1 MAAISALPVGCLL
14 MAAGNASRFGENKL
28 AACFDGQSLF
38 SLALAA
44 IPAEMFARVTVVSQY
59 PALLEEA
66 SLAGFDTILNDRPED
81 GISRTIRL
89 GTEAMADCDA
99 ILYMVSDQPLLRA
112 DTVQR
117 LADCWLQN
125 PACIVSA
132 AHGGHRGNPC
142 LFPARFF
149 PELCALEGDRGGSSV
164 IRRHEDALRLVEA
177 AEPELSDCDTKQALE
192 ILKGQA

>member
-1 MAAISALPVGCLL
+1 MAAISALPAGCLL

-38 SLALAA
+38 SLA

-89 GTEAMADCDA
+89 GTRAMADCA
-99 ILYMVSDQPLLRA
+99 GILYMVADQPLLRRE
-112 DTVQR
+112 T
-117 LADCWLQN
+117 LAREVDFFSSHRE
-125 PACIVSA
+125 CIVA
-132 AHGGHRGNPC
+132 LGHNGARGNPC

-149 PELCALEGDRGGSSV
+149 PELLALEGDIGGSAV
-164 IRRHEDALRLVEA
+164 IRKHLDALLLFESPEA
-177 AEPELSDCDTKQALE
+177 ELRDVDTKAALAAIRE
-192 ILKGQA
+192 

>member
-1 MAAISALPVGCLL
+1 MAAISALPAGCLL

-81 GISRTIRL
+81 GIRRTIRWYL
-89 GTEAMADCDA
+89 EHEKWWKD
-99 ILYMVSDQPLLRA
+99 ILAGEYQDYYEKMYG
-112 DTVQR
+112 
-117 LADCWLQN
+117 N
-125 PACIVSA
+125 
-132 AHGGHRGNPC
+132 RGK
-142 LFPARFF
+142 A
-149 PELCALEGDRGGSSV
+149 
-164 IRRHEDALRLVEA
+164 
-177 AEPELSDCDTKQALE
+177 
-192 ILKGQA
+192 

>member
-1 MAAISALPVGCLL
+1 MAAISALPAGCLL

-89 GTEAMADCDA
+89 GTQAMADCA
-99 ILYMVSDQPLLRA
+99 GILYMVADQPLLRA
-112 DTVQR
+112 GTADLTV
-117 LADCWLQN
+117 
-125 PACIVSA
+125 
-132 AHGGHRGNPC
+132 
-142 LFPARFF
+142 
-149 PELCALEGDRGGSSV
+149 E
-164 IRRHEDALRLVEA
+164 
-177 AEPELSDCDTKQALE
+177 
-192 ILKGQA
+192 

>member
-1 MAAISALPVGCLL
+1 MSDPTVRPIGCLV
-14 MAAGNASRFGENKL
+14 MAAGNGARFGSNKL
-28 AACFDGQSLF
+28 EVSFAGKSLF

-44 IPAEMFARVTVVSQY
+44 IPAGVFSRVTVVSQY
-59 PALLEEA
+59 PELLHEA
-66 SLAGFDTILNDRPED
+66 QEAGFAAILNDRPED

-164 IRRHEDALRLVEA
+164 IRRHEDALLLVEVD
-177 AEPELSDCDTKQALE
+177 EHELFDCDTKQALE
-192 ILKGQA
+192 ILRGQA

>member
-1 MAAISALPVGCLL
+1 MAECSALRAGCLV

-28 AACFDGQSLF
+28 AARFDGQSLF

-89 GTEAMADCDA
+89 GTQAMADCA
-99 ILYMVSDQPLLRA
+99 GILY
-112 DTVQR
+112 
-117 LADCWLQN
+117 
-125 PACIVSA
+125 
-132 AHGGHRGNPC
+132 
-142 LFPARFF
+142 
-149 PELCALEGDRGGSSV
+149 
-164 IRRHEDALRLVEA
+164 
-177 AEPELSDCDTKQALE
+177 LSL
-192 ILKGQA
+192 IHI

>member
-1 MAAISALPVGCLL
+1 MSGSNLRSIGCLV
-14 MAAGNASRFGENKL
+14 MAAGNASRFGANKL
-28 AACFDGQSLF
+28 EASFAGKSLF

-44 IPAEMFARVTVVSQY
+44 IPAGVFSRVTVVSQY
-59 PALLEEA
+59 PELLLQA
-66 SLAGFDTILNDRPED
+66 QQAGFAAILNDLPED

-89 GTEAMADCDA
+89 GTQAMADCDA

-117 LADCWLQN
+117 IADCWLQN
-125 PACIVSA
+125 PGRIISA
-132 AHGGHRGNPC
+132 AHNGHRGNPC

-177 AEPELSDCDTKQALE
+177 DEHELFDCDTKQALE
-192 ILKGQA
+192 ILRGQA

>member
-1 MAAISALPVGCLL
+1 MSEFTAAPIGCLI

-28 AACFDGQSLF
+28 TASFAGKSLF

-44 IPAEMFARVTVVSQY
+44 IPADTFARVTVVSQY
-59 PALLEEA
+59 PVLLQEA
-66 SLAGFDTILNDRPED
+66 EQAGFHAIRNDRPDD

-89 GTEAMADCDA
+89 GTEAMADCA
-99 ILYMVSDQPLLRA
+99 GILYMVADQPLLRQE
-112 DTVQR
+112 TVLRIVQDWR
-117 LADCWLQN
+117 QH
-125 PACIVSA
+125 PGCIVGA
-132 AHGGHRGNPC
+132 AHNGHRGNPC

-177 AEPELSDCDTKQALE
+177 AEPELSDCDTKHALE

>member
-1 MAAISALPVGCLL
+1 MAAISALPAGCLL

-28 AACFDGQSLF
+28 AARFDGQSLF

-89 GTEAMADCDA
+89 GTQAMADCA
-99 ILYMVSDQPLLRA
+99 GILYMVADQPLLRA
-112 DTVQR
+112 GTVR
-117 LADCWLQN
+117 RVVDAWR
-125 PACIVSA
+125 A
-132 AHGGHRGNPC
+132 NPC

-149 PELCALEGDRGGSSV
+149 PELCALEADRGGSSV
-164 IRRHEDALRLVEA
+164 IRRHEDALLLVEA
-177 AEPELSDCDTKQALE
+177 GERELFDCDTKQALE
-192 ILKGQA
+192 ILKGNA

>member
-1 MAAISALPVGCLL
+1 MAAISALPAGCLL

-28 AACFDGQSLF
+28 AARFDGQSLF

-89 GTEAMADCDA
+89 GTQAMADCA
-99 ILYMVSDQPLLRA
+99 GILYMVADQPLLRR
-112 DTVQR
+112 TTE
-117 LADCWLQN
+117 
-125 PACIVSA
+125 SA
-132 AHGGHRGNPC
+132 ATRAC
-142 LFPARFF
+142 SR
-149 PELCALEGDRGGSSV
+149 RGSSRSCAHWRLTAAARPSFGGTRT
-164 IRRHEDALRLVEA
+164 RRCSSRQGSASCSTATQSRRWR
-177 AEPELSDCDTKQALE
+177 S
-192 ILKGQA
+192 

>member
-1 MAAISALPVGCLL
+1 MSEFTAAPIGCLI

-28 AACFDGQSLF
+28 TASFAGKSLF

-44 IPAEMFARVTVVSQY
+44 IPADTFARVTVVSQY
-59 PALLEEA
+59 PVLLQEA
-66 SLAGFDTILNDRPED
+66 EQAGFHAIRNDRPDD

-89 GTEAMADCDA
+89 GTEAMADCA
-99 ILYMVSDQPLLRA
+99 GILYMVADQPLLRQE
-112 DTVQR
+112 TVLRIVQDWR
-117 LADCWLQN
+117 QHPD
-125 PACIVSA
+125 CIVGAS
-132 AHGGHRGNPC
+132 HNGHRGTPC

>member
-1 MAAISALPVGCLL
+1 MAECSALRAGCLV

-28 AACFDGQSLF
+28 AARFDGQSLF

-89 GTEAMADCDA
+89 GTQAMADCA
-99 ILYMVSDQPLLRA
+99 GIYIWSPTNRCCGPGRCGASWTRGGRTRTALPLRR
-112 DTVQR
+112 TTE
-117 LADCWLQN
+117 
-125 PACIVSA
+125 SA
-132 AHGGHRGNPC
+132 ATRAC
-142 LFPARFF
+142 SR
-149 PELCALEGDRGGSSV
+149 RGSSRSCAHWRLTAAARPSSGGTRMRCCSSRQGSASCSTATQS
-164 IRRHEDALRLVEA
+164 RRWR
-177 AEPELSDCDTKQALE
+177 S
-192 ILKGQA
+192 

>member
-1 MAAISALPVGCLL
+1 MAAISALPAGCLL

-81 GISRTIRL
+81 GTAAPSASARRRWRTAPVFYIWSPTNRCCGPGRCGASWTRGGRTRTASPL
-89 GTEAMADCDA
+89 RRTTE
-99 ILYMVSDQPLLRA
+99 
-112 DTVQR
+112 
-117 LADCWLQN
+117 
-125 PACIVSA
+125 SA
-132 AHGGHRGNPC
+132 ATRACSRAVLPGS
-142 LFPARFF
+142 
-149 PELCALEGDRGGSSV
+149 CA
-164 IRRHEDALRLVEA
+164 H
-177 AEPELSDCDTKQALE
+177 
-192 ILKGQA
+192 

>member
-1 MAAISALPVGCLL
+1 MAECSALRAGCLV

-28 AACFDGQSLF
+28 AARFDGQSLF

-89 GTEAMADCDA
+89 GTQAMADCA
-99 ILYMVSDQPLLRA
+99 GILYMVA
-112 DTVQR
+112 
-117 LADCWLQN
+117 A
-125 PACIVSA
+125 A
-132 AHGGHRGNPC
+132 AHNGKRGNPC

-149 PELCALEGDRGGSSV
+149 PELCALEADRGGSSV
-164 IRRHEDALRLVEA
+164 IRRHEDALLLVEA
-177 AEPELSDCDTKQALE
+177 GERELFDCDTKQALE
-192 ILKGQA
+192 ILKGNA

>member
-1 MAAISALPVGCLL
+1 MADLSAGCLL

-28 AACFDGQSLF
+28 TARFDGQSLF

-44 IPAEMFARVTVVSQY
+44 IPAGLFARVTVVSQY

-66 SLAGFDTILNDRPED
+66 SRAGFAAILNDRPED

-89 GTEAMADCDA
+89 GTEAMADCA
-99 ILYMVSDQPLLRA
+99 GILYMVADQPLLRQE
-112 DTVQR
+112 TVLRIVQDWR
-117 LADCWLQN
+117 QHPDC
-125 PACIVSA
+125 IISA
-132 AHGGHRGNPC
+132 AHNGHRGNPC

-177 AEPELSDCDTKQALE
+177 AEPELFDCDTKQALE

>member
-1 MAAISALPVGCLL
+1 MSEFTAAPIGCLI

-28 AACFDGQSLF
+28 TASFAGKSLF

-44 IPAEMFARVTVVSQY
+44 IPADTFARVTVVSQY
-59 PALLEEA
+59 PVLLQEA
-66 SLAGFDTILNDRPED
+66 EQAGFHAIRNDRPDD

-89 GTEAMADCDA
+89 GTEAMADCA
-99 ILYMVSDQPLLRA
+99 GILYMVADQPLLRQE
-112 DTVQR
+112 TVLRIVQDWR
-117 LADCWLQN
+117 QH
-125 PACIVSA
+125 PGCIVGA
-132 AHGGHRGNPC
+132 AHNGHRGNPC

-177 AEPELSDCDTKQALE
+177 AEPELFDCDTKHALE